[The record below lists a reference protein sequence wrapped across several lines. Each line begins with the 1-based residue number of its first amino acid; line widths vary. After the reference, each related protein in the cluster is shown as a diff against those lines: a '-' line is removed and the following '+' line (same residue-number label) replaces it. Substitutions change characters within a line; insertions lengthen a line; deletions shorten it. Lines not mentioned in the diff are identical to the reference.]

1 MKQFAITLSTFILF
15 IFCMNACKKEMSYET
30 GNGANGNSG
39 GTITDSLG
47 NCQKIIVKGTY
58 KVDTLFTD
66 SNYLL
71 VQLNITSR
79 GHYKVSTDS
88 SNGFWFIDS
97 GYALNTGLQTVKIR
111 GYGKPLLPIVTTKT
125 VSYDSTF
132 CQINIDCGALP
143 IFTND
148 DYFPTTI
155 GSNWSYFVGTS
166 LTNNFTTTVSNL
178 YAIIGTNAYS
188 IFTTPYPSYNDTSFY
203 RKDGNGNYYQFISLL
218 DTSSGP
224 IDFPFLKDYKN
235 VNDTWESD
243 TVQGILGGQYVTIK
257 YGFTMA
263 AKGLTIPFNGITYKN
278 VIKVQEDVYLKLIS
292 QPSTAFVRQ
301 TDLTDY
307 TYYSKGVGWIASQYI
322 TYPAENITVKSQP
335 VIK

>member
-1 MKQFAITLSTFILF
+1 MKQFAITLSTIILF
-15 IFCMNACKKEMSYET
+15 IFCMNSCKKEMSYET
-30 GNGANGNSG
+30 GNGANGNSA

-47 NCQKIIVKGTY
+47 NCQLIIVKGTY

-125 VSYDSTF
+125 ISYDSSF

-143 IFTND
+143 IITND

-155 GSNWSYFVGTS
+155 GSNWTYYVGTT
-166 LTNNFTTTVSNL
+166 LTNNFTTTVSSL

-203 RKDGNGNYYQFISLL
+203 RKDGNGNYYQFVSLF

-224 IDFPFLKDYKN
+224 IDYPFLKDYKN
-235 VNDTWESD
+235 VGDYWECD
-243 TVQGILGGQYVTIK
+243 TVQAIYYGQYITAK
-257 YGFTMA
+257 YGFTII
-263 AKGLTIPFNGITYKN
+263 AKNQTYTFNNIQYTN
-278 VIKVQEDVYLKLIS
+278 VIKVKEEYFEKALS
-292 QPSTAFVRQ
+292 SPSFSSS
-301 TDLTDY
+301 LDY
-307 TYYSKGVGWIASQYI
+307 DYSYYAKGKGWIATEFPSDPTSNTTI
-322 TYPAENITVKSQP
+322 MSQP